1 MYDYNRYCCDCEEV
15 FMAYIAW
22 RKIKR
27 RSWKIPINS
36 HKHIVHNLSSDCK
49 YLIEKRIL
57 KFIHNGLNSNSVCEN
72 LLQVKLTC
80 RNSCF
85 ADNYRFLSHKYNI
98 SSSDWTNNIAILLK
112 KLEIKFHSKQNISDA
127 ATVKELCNMRDNA
140 DFNLLSFSE
149 ITKLIADIC
158 IN

>member
-1 MYDYNRYCCDCEEV
+1 M
-15 FMAYIAW
+15 
-22 RKIKR
+22 
-27 RSWKIPINS
+27 
-36 HKHIVHNLSSDCK
+36 SSDCK

-57 KFIHNGLNSNSVCEN
+57 KFIPNGLNSNSVCEN

-98 SSSDWTNNIAILLK
+98 SSYDWTNDKTILK
-112 KLEIKFHSKQNISDA
+112 KLEKKFYSKQNISDA

-140 DFNLLSFSE
+140 DFNLLSSAITSSVARGGSCPRALPGGGLQNPAKEFSKF
-149 ITKLIADIC
+149 IY
-158 IN
+158 